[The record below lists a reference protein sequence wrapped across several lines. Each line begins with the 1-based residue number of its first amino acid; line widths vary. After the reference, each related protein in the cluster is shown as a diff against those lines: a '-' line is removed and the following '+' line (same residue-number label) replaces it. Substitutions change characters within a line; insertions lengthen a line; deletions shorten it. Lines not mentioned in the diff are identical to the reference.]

1 MLEKENKHFGFDF
14 AQGCDVEECFLEID
28 KKVLAQALSHVQSVV
43 ERRNIIP
50 ILSNVLLVIKGG
62 QLSLSATDM
71 DLLISE
77 VIQTSSTKDLAIT
90 LSAHLF
96 YDIVRKLDEQ
106 HKVKLSFMGGG
117 DKYINISCGN
127 SSFDLP
133 TLPADEFPK
142 LDDFHYTSKFKLSSL
157 ELKKMI
163 DECKFAMASEDIRYN
178 LSGIYLHYYASSV
191 RLVATDG
198 HRLSFAQSQAIEGL
212 KEFRGIII
220 PKKTILELR
229 KIIDEM
235 NEDIELCLSDSKIL
249 FVGKQFSLLSKLI
262 DAKFPEY
269 EALVP
274 QGNDIKIQ
282 VQASLLLNVV
292 DRVATITNEKFRGIK
307 FILDT
312 NSLIITANDDIGNKA
327 EEIVTVETDYIQ
339 RLEIG
344 FNFRYI
350 LDVMNVIKSDKVV
363 CSFKDQFAPVVIEN
377 VSNKNSK
384 HIIMPRRV

>member
-1 MLEKENKHFGFDF
+1 MLDGEEKDFGFDLTKNS
-14 AQGCDVEECFLEID
+14 DSKECFLEID
-28 KKVLAQALSHVQSVV
+28 KKTLGLALSHVQSVV
-43 ERRNIIP
+43 ERKNIIP
-50 ILSNVLLVIKGG
+50 ILSNVLLVIKQG
-62 QLSLSATDM
+62 QLRLAATDM
-71 DLLISE
+71 DILISE
-77 VIQTSSTKDLAIT
+77 IIPTTSNQDLAIT

-106 HKVKLSFMGGG
+106 HKIQLSFLGDS

-133 TLPADEFPK
+133 TLPAEEFPK
-142 LDDFHYTSKFKLSSL
+142 LDDFNYTSKFKISSV

-178 LSGIYLHYYASSV
+178 LSGIYLHHHESSI

-198 HRLSFAQSQAIEGL
+198 HRLSLSQSNAIESL
-212 KEFRGIII
+212 REFRGIII
-220 PKKTILELR
+220 PRKTILELR
-229 KIIDEM
+229 KVIDEPI
-235 NEDIELCLSDSKIL
+235 EDIELCISDNKIL

-269 EALVP
+269 ENLIP
-274 QGNDIKIQ
+274 QDNDIKIK
-282 VQASLLLNVV
+282 VQASLLSSVV

-312 NSLIITANDDIGNKA
+312 NSLLITARDDIGNKA
-327 EEIVTVETDYIQ
+327 EEILTVETSYTG
-339 RLEIG
+339 RLELG

-350 LDVMNVIKSDKVV
+350 LDVMHAIKGDKVI
-363 CSFKDQFAPVVIEN
+363 CSFKDPFAPTIIEDI
-377 VSNKNSK
+377 SNKNFK
-384 HIIMPRRV
+384 YVVMPRRV